1 MRRRAPGLLAALAA
15 LAAIAAACGGDD
27 PDEPLRVGVMQSLTG
42 PGATSGN
49 ALLLAQR
56 MAAEEINAT
65 GGVRGSSGRP
75 LELVVADSRCSA
87 EGAIEAYRRLTG
99 EEGVRIILG
108 PTCSGAMLA
117 AAPLAEADGVVLFS
131 SQTTSPRISEAGD
144 YVFRNAPSDARL
156 AADMAAA
163 MRDDGARRIATMT
176 EDTDYARDLT
186 AALAAAFAALG
197 GEVAAAEVYA
207 SDAADYDEPLAA
219 LIAASPDA
227 ILAAPQGQI
236 AGGRIVRRLREL
248 GYGGPI
254 YTASVGSGWRALEEA
269 GDAADGLRAVMP
281 NPFPSTDTGRDF
293 LARYRE
299 RHGTPA
305 IGFYLGAAW
314 DGVHIAAECLRRS
327 GDAGDADWFR
337 DCLYGIV
344 WSGAIGDGYRFDANG
359 DVAGIGNARL
369 EVLPTAERNAENQGY
384 RLLAPAAAP

>member
-1 MRRRAPGLLAALAA
+1 MPRFPLGLLTALAV
-15 LAAIAAACGGDD
+15 LAACAAACGGGGEDG
-27 PDEPLRVGVMQSLTG
+27 PLRVGVMQSLTG

-56 MAAEEINAT
+56 MAVDEINEA
-65 GGVRGSSGRP
+65 GGVRGRQ
-75 LELVVADSRCSA
+75 LELVVADSRCSP
-87 EGAIEAYRRLTG
+87 EGAIEAYRRLTD
-99 EEGVRIILG
+99 EEGVRIVLG

-131 SQTTSPRISEAGD
+131 SQTTSPRISGAGD

-163 MRDDGARRIATMT
+163 MRGDGVRRLATMT
-176 EDTDYARDLT
+176 EDTDYANDLT
-186 AALAAAFAALG
+186 AAVAASFAALG
-197 GEVAAAEVYA
+197 GEVAAAASYA
-207 SDAADYDEPLAA
+207 SDAAAYDEPLTA

-227 ILAAPQGQI
+227 VLAAPQGQI

-248 GYGGPI
+248 GYEGAI

-269 GDAADGLRAVMP
+269 GGAADGLRVVMP
-281 NPFPSTDTGRDF
+281 NPFLSTGEGRAL

-299 RHGTPA
+299 QHGAIT

-327 GDAGDADWFR
+327 GDAGDAEWFR

-359 DVAGIGNARL
+359 DVVGIGNARL
-369 EVLPTAERNAENQGY
+369 EVLPAAERNAENEGY
-384 RLLAPAAAP
+384 RLIGPASAP